1 MIFTSK
7 NKKLIHRIWA
17 VVSIVAIV
25 GMVGFSVVAL
35 FS

>member
-1 MIFTSK
+1 MIFSSK
-7 NKKLIHRIWA
+7 NRKVVHRIWA
-17 VVSIVAIV
+17 VVSLIAII